1 MKNELPFHLTKG
13 GKKHFDKVEVANNR
27 FVKFLENHND
37 KGDKSK
43 FRVII
48 IDENKIEQH
57 KGSVSEEEIPIVY
70 NSIKQLS
77 QDHPFKIEFLARV
90 DALINNRFRICF
102 DNESDFNQALAGIYE
117 EMW

>member
-1 MKNELPFHLTKG
+1 MKPELPFHITPS
-13 GKKHFDKVEVANNR
+13 GKTHYDKLELPNDR
-27 FVKFLENHND
+27 FVKFLEND
-37 KGDKSK
+37 KGDNSK

-48 IDENKIEQH
+48 IDEDKIEQH
-57 KGSVSEEEIPIVY
+57 EGSISEEEIPITY

-90 DALINNRFRICF
+90 YALINNKFRICF
-102 DNESDFNQALAGIYE
+102 DNESDFNRALDGIYE